1 MYRRRQQGQ
10 MFHHGRIAIE
20 NIVIGKVDELIVFVE
35 NRYPKNILAVSLI
48 WEALQIIGFGS

>member
-20 NIVIGKVDELIVFVE
+20 NTVIGKVDELIVFVE
-35 NRYPKNILAVSLI
+35 NRYPKNI
-48 WEALQIIGFGS
+48 FGSKFNLGSITNNRLW

>member
-35 NRYPKNILAVSLI
+35 NRYPKFNL
-48 WEALQIIGFGS
+48 GSITNNRLW